1 MSVLESV
8 TLISLKKCPSCN
20 KNDLNIISLF
30 SVKEF
35 DEKGYIDLF
44 CPHCMSVVEKD
55 RYGRTMSLKKLS
67 DPFYKK
73 DCFKPHFSR
82 RARINIFLSHQKTL
96 LFNAFLVKRSD
107 LNE

>member
-1 MSVLESV
+1 MNVLESI
-8 TLISLKKCPSCN
+8 TLVNIKRCPNCE

-30 SVKEF
+30 SVKDF

-55 RYGRTMSLKKLS
+55 RYGRTTRLTQLS
-67 DPFYKK
+67 DPKK
-73 DCFKPHFSR
+73 DCFKPSFSLR
-82 RARINIFLSHQKTL
+82 TRVNIFLPRQKTL
-96 LFNAFLVKRSD
+96 LFNAFLIKRSD